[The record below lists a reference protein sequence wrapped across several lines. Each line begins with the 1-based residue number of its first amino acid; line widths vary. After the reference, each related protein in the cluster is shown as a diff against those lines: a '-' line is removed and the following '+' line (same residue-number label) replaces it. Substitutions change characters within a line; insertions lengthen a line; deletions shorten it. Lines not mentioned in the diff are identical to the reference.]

1 MIYVNLSHKSTSLI
15 LHSQQLMAKH
25 NEIGQLGE
33 EMAVKF
39 LKAKGYE
46 ILETNWRFKKAEI
59 DVIGKQEDTIVFFE
73 VKTRS
78 TDFFGQPEEFVTS
91 QKEAMMADAAGV
103 YCEKVWH
110 DWAIRFDI
118 IDIVLKKNEPVIN
131 HFEDA
136 FFPSF

>member
-1 MIYVNLSHKSTSLI
+1 
-15 LHSQQLMAKH
+15 MAKH

-33 EMAVKF
+33 ELAVKF

-46 ILETNWRFKKAEI
+46 IKELNWRHRKAEI
-59 DVIGKQEDTIVFFE
+59 DIICKFDDTLIFVE

-91 QKEAMMADAAGV
+91 HKEDLMSDAAAV
-103 YCEKVWH
+103 YCESVEH
-110 DWAIRFDI
+110 EWAIRFDI
-118 IDIVLKKNEPVIN
+118 ISIVLKKTAPVIQ

-136 FFPSF
+136 FFPSI